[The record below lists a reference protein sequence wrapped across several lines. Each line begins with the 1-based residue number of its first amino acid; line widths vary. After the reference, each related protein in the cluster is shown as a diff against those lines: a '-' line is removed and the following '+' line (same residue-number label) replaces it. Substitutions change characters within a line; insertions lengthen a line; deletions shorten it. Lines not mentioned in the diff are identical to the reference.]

1 MVEVHS
7 SEDVAKALNEKEN
20 FQKLNVL
27 KNRETNSKSNEVMVT
42 KCYDVLILYKDKST
56 LEKLQRRST
65 KKVIKIRLRREV
77 VLTEP

>member
-1 MVEVHS
+1 MVEVDS